1 MLRYHAI
8 RAVSLAMLSTLFAFA
23 VACSGGTDPACNP
36 EFEECTLQF
45 QQVTVTVSGPG
56 TGSGTVV
63 AEDINTVG
71 INCVLPPDAAH
82 PAPNP
87 THPRTCTYTFP
98 DAGGGGSFRLDAAAD
113 PGSAFTSWGG
123 CSQTAGPVC
132 ILDFSAGADVTF
144 LVTARFDPVASNTV
158 TLYNNSGVS
167 VYLIGPSETAG
178 PGNLLGPSGSRSIAI
193 PTTVGSQ
200 SNFAAYLT
208 LGTLTVSATCSVT
221 ATAWQNGTHPL
232 VMFSNA
238 DGNRLVCS
246 EGLVGL

>member
-1 MLRYHAI
+1 M
-8 RAVSLAMLSTLFAFA
+8 
-23 VACSGGTDPACNP
+23 
-36 EFEECTLQF
+36 
-45 QQVTVTVSGPG
+45 
-56 TGSGTVV
+56 
-63 AEDINTVG
+63 
-71 INCVLPPDAAH
+71 
-82 PAPNP
+82 
-87 THPRTCTYTFP
+87 
-98 DAGGGGSFRLDAAAD
+98 
-113 PGSAFTSWGG
+113 
-123 CSQTAGPVC
+123 
-132 ILDFSAGADVTF
+132 
-144 LVTARFDPVASNTV
+144 
-158 TLYNNSGVS
+158 
-167 VYLIGPSETAG
+167 YLIGPSETAG